1 MQNLMIMASYN
12 FSIYVCDCH
21 LCLCSY
27 LFNVV
32 EVLLCQNEILQ
43 TSCILFLGTL
53 GDRFTSKQVFISA
66 WNVVI
71 FE

>member
-1 MQNLMIMASYN
+1 MIMASYN

-32 EVLLCQNEILQ
+32 ELLLLCQNEILQ

-53 GDRFTSKQVFISA
+53 GRQIYFTASFHFRLECCHV
-66 WNVVI
+66 
-71 FE
+71 